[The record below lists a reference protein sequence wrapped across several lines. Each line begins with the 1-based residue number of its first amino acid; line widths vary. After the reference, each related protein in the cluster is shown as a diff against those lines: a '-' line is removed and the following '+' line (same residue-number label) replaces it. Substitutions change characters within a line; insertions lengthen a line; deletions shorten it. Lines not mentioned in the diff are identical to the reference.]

1 MASSFSSR
9 TMQTSSMRRICSAS
23 WPSSSDVLVVSMS
36 GKRRRMVSALMPLA
50 WEAEAVTVVVVDIL
64 GWILYQTA

>member
-23 WPSSSDVLVVSMS
+23 WPSSSEVLVVSIS
-36 GKRRRMVSALMPLA
+36 GKRRRMVSALMPAA
-50 WEAEAVTVVVVDIL
+50 WEAVTVVVVDIL
-64 GWILYQTA
+64 R